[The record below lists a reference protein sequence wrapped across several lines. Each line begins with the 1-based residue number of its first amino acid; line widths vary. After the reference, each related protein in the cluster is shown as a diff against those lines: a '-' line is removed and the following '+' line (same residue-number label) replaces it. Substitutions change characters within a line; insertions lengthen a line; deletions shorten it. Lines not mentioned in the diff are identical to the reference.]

1 MKSRGF
7 TLIELLVVVLIIGI
21 LTAIALPQYRKA
33 VAKARISEA
42 VVNLKSIVNMVQ
54 LSKLENG
61 GNPATSF
68 EELSVIPEGELKNST
83 RIDGKNFKYTI
94 ETFSNGEKFE
104 VVASPLYST
113 SNFDDFYIYYAYN
126 GVMYCTA
133 KQAAAKSICSMICKT
148 VFWQNENG
156 SFQCTVK

>member
-1 MKSRGF
+1 
-7 TLIELLVVVLIIGI
+7 
-21 LTAIALPQYRKA
+21 
-33 VAKARISEA
+33 
-42 VVNLKSIVNMVQ
+42 MVQ

-94 ETFSNGEKFE
+94 GAFSYGEKFE
-104 VVASPLYST
+104 VVVYPLYST
-113 SNFDDFYIYYAYN
+113 NDVDDFFIYYAYN
-126 GVMYCTA
+126 GRTYCIA
-133 KQAAAKSICSMICKT
+133 KQAAAKSTCSMICT
-148 VFWQNENG
+148 TNTFDTRGDG